1 MTRKITSN
9 IGHDQRLHE
18 FIKLYR
24 SRLVQDIKSQIKDEA
39 YKGYSTKQYNY
50 GMILAAFRMCYYI
63 SELSNFTPFDELY
76 TRYNIKYVTRVL
88 ANIDVDFDKILAIY
102 NLPKKSDDDT
112 NIDSI
117 NIGTSSISS
126 IKDYEFVTLGYD
138 RFITVTPSIIFSRHI
153 LTGSIVDK
161 TATVVSNIKEFTV
174 TGLYSTAIV
183 DFLNFSLEYPVILI
197 PTDGGMQI
205 QSIREY
211 ESNYLVTEG
220 YVFSGMTYDHTFLDD
235 GVVRFNVYVY
245 DELIEVT
252 DNKPYNLK
260 IDTNIVL

>member
-1 MTRKITSN
+1 M
-9 IGHDQRLHE
+9 L
-18 FIKLYR
+18 
-24 SRLVQDIKSQIKDEA
+24 
-39 YKGYSTKQYNY
+39 
-50 GMILAAFRMCYYI
+50 
-63 SELSNFTPFDELY
+63 
-76 TRYNIKYVTRVL
+76 
-88 ANIDVDFDKILAIY
+88 
-102 NLPKKSDDDT
+102 
-112 NIDSI
+112 
-117 NIGTSSISS
+117 GT
-126 IKDYEFVTLGYD
+126 
-138 RFITVTPSIIFSRHI
+138 
-153 LTGSIVDK
+153 
-161 TATVVSNIKEFTV
+161 IKEFTV

-252 DNKPYNLK
+252 DNTPYNLK